1 MFDKKLLL
9 QHINNQDLSERRD
22 HTIQG
27 RNESDED
34 YEERMARR
42 SRNER
47 HSSDVQIHLT
57 NAARRR
63 RGMPDLAPEKI
74 KGTVQNKQ
82 AFGMRTAAKQYADRF
97 GPDGTFVSNYSPAPT
112 PATAP
117 EEVKQAPPGFM
128 TRSSRNPLT
137 RLKELGI
144 GFGGSMQEQAS
155 LPMQADYGGAKGIRK
170 PKFKP
175 KFKTKAKEETPKSK
189 PGAIKKKAKGIKG
202 ARANAGLIG
211 AALKGLMTPGYQNPD
226 TPPPARSS
234 GGY

>member
-9 QHINNQDLSERRD
+9 QHINNQDLSESRD

-27 RNESDED
+27 KNESDEN
-34 YEERMARR
+34 YRERMARR

-47 HSSDVQIHLT
+47 HSSDVQIDLT

-63 RGMPDLAPEKI
+63 RGMPDLPPEKI

-82 AFGMRTAAKQYADRF
+82 EFGMRTAAKQYADRF
-97 GPDGTFVSNYSPAPT
+97 GPDGTFVSNYSSTPAPT
-112 PATAP
+112 PAP
-117 EEVKQAPPGFM
+117 EEVKQKEEDSENKTGFTVDQVGSEAQRKRYFSYGAARPAP
-128 TRSSRNPLT
+128 
-137 RLKELGI
+137 
-144 GFGGSMQEQAS
+144 MQEQ
-155 LPMQADYGGAKGIRK
+155 
-170 PKFKP
+170 
-175 KFKTKAKEETPKSK
+175 SK
-189 PGAIKKKAKGIKG
+189 PGAIKKKVKGIKS

-211 AALKGLMTPGYQNPD
+211 SAMKGLMTPGYQDPD